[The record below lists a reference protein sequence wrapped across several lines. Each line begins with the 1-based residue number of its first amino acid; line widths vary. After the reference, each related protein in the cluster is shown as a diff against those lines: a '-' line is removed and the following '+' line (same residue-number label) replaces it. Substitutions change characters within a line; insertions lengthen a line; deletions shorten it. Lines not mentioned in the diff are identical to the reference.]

1 MLFRKTKRG
10 ADILDTPLL
19 KWTPCGDYFTKRDL
33 LRSICVQ
40 GASGSGKTNF
50 IGYQIAKA
58 LASDRGIGGL
68 ILASKPVEDLQF
80 WQSIFKAAG
89 RTKDLLVFGPGH
101 GLGFSVLDHEL
112 QSGADSRELASFL
125 MTLGETLHRGE
136 AGAQQSEQ
144 FFTQQSERMLQM
156 GIEPVRLATGKLSP
170 VDVQRFI
177 TGAAMTPDQI
187 ATPEWQGGFH
197 NRVLKAAFQAPK
209 TPIEAADF
217 EQVMAY
223 WLGEIPSLNDRTRS
237 SISTQVQGILHV
249 LCSGIV
255 RELMAT
261 TTNVS
266 PEVMDQGAWVLVDM
280 PISRY
285 GSSGAMVNGIWHLAT
300 QRHILR
306 RHAADKRKVTVLWI
320 DEFQNHLNSFDPQFL
335 AECRSH
341 GGCMVVLTQSLHSY
355 YSALRGG
362 HAAEHAA
369 NALLTN
375 FAHRIFCSLGDAKS
389 AEWASGL
396 LGQRLE
402 TMIGGSM
409 APEES
414 MWDTL
419 MGRTKFSGSFNQSY
433 QPVLQPSVFMH
444 RLRTG
449 SDGVADAIIIRPER
463 FSNGQNFLQVAF
475 GRGVICRAE

>member
-1 MLFRKTKRG
+1 MWWQKHKKQSAG
-10 ADILDTPLL
+10 LDSPLL
-19 KWTPCGDYFTKRDL
+19 KWNDADFLTKRDL

-50 IGYQIAKA
+50 VGYQIAKA
-58 LASDRGIGGL
+58 LARDRDIGCL
-68 ILASKPVEDLQF
+68 ILASKPVEDRQF
-80 WQSIFKAAG
+80 WEDVLRGVG
-89 RTKDLLVFGPGH
+89 RLKNLRVFGPDK
-101 GLGFSVLDHEL
+101 GLRFNVLDYEL
-112 QSGADSRELASFL
+112 QSGADSRQLASFL
-125 MTLGETLHRGE
+125 MTLGQTLHRGE
-136 AGAQQSEQ
+136 GGTQHSEQ
-144 FFTQQSERMLQM
+144 FFEQQSERMLHM
-156 GIEPVRLATGKLSP
+156 AMEAVRLATRRLSP
-170 VDVQRFI
+170 VDVQTFI
-177 TGAAMTPDQI
+177 TGAATAPEQL
-187 ATPEWQGGFH
+187 ATPGWQAGFH
-197 NRVLKAAFQAPK
+197 NRVLEAAFRAPK
-209 TPIEAADF
+209 TPIEGADF

-261 TTNVS
+261 TTNVA
-266 PEVMDQGAWVLVDM
+266 PDIMDQGAWVLVDM

-285 GSSGAMVNGIWHLAT
+285 GASGAMVNGIWHLAT

-306 RHAADKRKVTVLWI
+306 RHAADRRKITVIWI

-341 GGCMVVLTQSLHSY
+341 VGCMVVLTQSLHSY
-355 YSALRGG
+355 YSALKGG
-362 HAAEHAA
+362 QAAEHQA

-419 MGRTKFSGSFNQSY
+419 MGRTKFTGSFNQTY
-433 QPVLQPSVFMH
+433 QPVLQPNVFMH
-444 RLRTG
+444 GLRTG
-449 SDGVADAIIIRPER
+449 SGGVADAIVIRPEH

-475 GRGVICRAE
+475 SRG